1 MMVQI
6 DNSYSSRILYNVMV
20 QIDNLNVFFK
30 KIKIYFFN
38 FNFICLN
45 ISKINFKN

>member
-6 DNSYSSRILYNVMV
+6 DNLYSSRVLYNVMV

-30 KIKIYFFN
+30 KIKIYFF
-38 FNFICLN
+38 I
-45 ISKINFKN
+45 